1 MHRFWTL
8 QRRPGSRMPEVE
20 DFALE
25 SAPLVSGIADGE
37 VLIRNRY
44 LSLDPYMRWRME
56 DAKSYA
62 PPVNLGEVMVG
73 ATIGEVLESGHPDFT
88 AGDHVL
94 APGGWQSHARVAAS
108 RLRKIERGALPLSV
122 FLGALG
128 SPGFTAWAGLRHIGK
143 PKVGETVVVGAAT
156 GPVGAMVG
164 QLAQAA
170 GCRVVAI
177 CGGSEKVQLATKTL
191 GFDAAVDHRDPDL
204 ATQLGAACPNG
215 IDVYFENI
223 GGIVLE
229 AVRPLLNDFARIPVC
244 GLISQYNALGEP
256 VDLGPFMQDILVKRL
271 TWRGFIVT
279 DFQADF
285 PEFLAQVCP
294 MVETGAIRFIEDLRQ
309 GLEHAPEAFIDVLKG
324 QNRGKMVLSL
334 G

>member
-1 MHRFWTL
+1 MHSFWTL
-8 QRRPGSRMPEVE
+8 LRRPGARMPQVS
-20 DFALE
+20 DFALG
-25 SAPLVSGIADGE
+25 SAPLPTGVDDGE
-37 VLIRNRY
+37 VLIRNLY
-44 LSLDPYMRWRME
+44 LSLDPYMRWRMN

-62 PPVNLGEVMVG
+62 PPVGLGEVMVG
-73 ATIGEVLESGHPDFT
+73 ATIGEVLESRHPGF
-88 AGDHVL
+88 APGDHVV
-94 APGGWQSHARVAAS
+94 APGGWQSHARLNGG
-108 RLRKIERGALPLSV
+108 RLRKIDAGELPLSV

-143 PKVGETVVVGAAT
+143 PAAGETLVVGAAT

-164 QLAQAA
+164 QLAKAA

-177 CGGSEKVQLATKTL
+177 CGGAEKTRLARETL

-204 ATQLGAACPNG
+204 AARLADECPRG

-223 GGIVLE
+223 GGKVLE

-244 GLISQYNALGEP
+244 GLVSQYNAAGDT
-256 VDLGPFMQDILVKRL
+256 VDLAPFMQDILVKRL

-279 DFQADF
+279 DFQPDF
-285 PEFLAQVCP
+285 PTFLSEVTPLVQA
-294 MVETGAIRFIEDLRQ
+294 GNIRFIEDIRE
-309 GLEHAPEAFIDVLKG
+309 GLELAPQALIDVLQG
-324 QNRGKMVLSL
+324 DNRGKMVLSI